1 MKIIITG
8 ALGHIGSKLIRDIP
22 KHLHN
27 HQFVLIDS
35 LITERY
41 SSLYQLPKG
50 IHYTFIHS
58 DIFEIDYSN
67 ILRDTVAVI
76 HLAAITDAERSVDR
90 EEEVNRI
97 NLEGTEYIARACA
110 KNNVPLIMISTT
122 SVYGSQDAKVD
133 ESCDQLKPQSP
144 YASSKL
150 KAEMLLKQLS
160 TEEGLRFVTLR
171 FGTIFGTSIGMR
183 FHTAVNKFCWQAT
196 LKQPISVWET
206 AYDQHRPYLD
216 ISDATKLIFYIIEK
230 NLFNNETYNAVTTN
244 ATVRDIVDIIS
255 KEIRDVNIEF
265 VNSKIMNQLSYHVVS
280 KRIHELGFKF
290 EGDLI
295 EGIQE
300 TLQQLEGIRNKLPIH
315 IIVN

>member
-1 MKIIITG
+1 MKIVITG

-22 KHLHN
+22 KHLRN

-76 HLAAITDAERSVDR
+76 HLAAITDAERSFDR

-97 NLEGTEYIARACA
+97 NLKGTEIIARACA
-110 KNNVPLIMISTT
+110 ENNVPLIMISTT
-122 SVYGSQDAKVD
+122 SVYGSQECQVD
-133 ESCDQLKPQSP
+133 ETCEKLYPQSP

-150 KAEMLLKQLS
+150 KAELLLKKLS
-160 TEEGLRFVTLR
+160 LEKGLRFVILR
-171 FGTIFGTSIGMR
+171 FGTIFGKSIGMR

-230 NLFNNETYNAVTTN
+230 KYFKNETYNAVTTN
-244 ATVRDIVDIIS
+244 ATVRDIVKIIS
-255 KEIRDVNIEF
+255 KEIGDVNVEF

-280 KRIHELGFKF
+280 KRIQELGFKF
-290 EGDLI
+290 GGNLTK
-295 EGIQE
+295 GIQE
-300 TLQQLEGIRNKLPIH
+300 TLQQLQGVRNKLPIN
-315 IIVN
+315 ITVN

>member
-1 MKIIITG
+1 MITG
-8 ALGHIGSKLIRDIP
+8 ALGHIGSRLLREIP
-22 KHLHN
+22 ILFEKY
-27 HQFVLIDS
+27 QFVLIDS
-35 LITERY
+35 LLTQRY
-41 SSLYQLPKG
+41 SSLFDLSKSINYS
-50 IHYTFIHS
+50 FIQS
-58 DIFEIDYSN
+58 DIFDLKYN
-67 ILRDTVAVI
+67 TLLKDANAVI
-76 HLAAITDAERSVDR
+76 HLAAITDAERSFNR

-97 NLEGTEYIARACA
+97 NFEGTEIIARACA
-110 KNNVPLIMISTT
+110 ENNVPFIMISTT
-122 SVYGSQDAKVD
+122 SVYGSQECQVD
-133 ESCDQLKPQSP
+133 ETCEKLYPQSP

-150 KAEMLLKQLS
+150 KAELLLKKLS
-160 TEEGLRFVTLR
+160 LEKGLSFVILR
-171 FGTIFGTSIGMR
+171 FGTIFGKSIGMR